1 MLPNFLICGSIKG
14 GSTALYNC
22 LKMHPDIFL
31 AQQKELDFFIKNYKK
46 GINWYE
52 KHFSQWKG
60 QKAVGEATAYYI
72 NSSWAPKRIA
82 SVIPDVKL
90 ICIFRNPID
99 RLYSHYWFF
108 GKSGTVNLR
117 NSFSQYIKTDN
128 KIIES
133 GFYCEQIKSFLS
145 YFSRDKMHFIINEEF
160 AANPEKELKQVCA
173 FLDVDPNYV
182 FPSDKVNK
190 KYNVTQYPVNIFL
203 VNILFSFSWPL
214 KIKSHFLYSAVFPK
228 KIRLI
233 AEKFLFKQKGKPP
246 MSQKDRVYLQGVY
259 RKPNK
264 ELAEF
269 LNKDLRF
276 WE

>member
-31 AQQKELDFFIKNYKK
+31 ARQKELDFFIRNYKK

-52 KHFSQWKG
+52 EHFSQWNG

-72 NSSWAPKRIA
+72 NWSGCPKRIA
-82 SVIPDVKL
+82 SVIPDAKL
-90 ICIFRNPID
+90 IFIFRNPID
-99 RLYSHYWFF
+99 RLYSDYWYF
-108 GKSGTVNLR
+108 GKSGLINLS
-117 NSFSQYIKTDN
+117 NSFSRYIKTN
-128 KIIES
+128 NNIIKS
-133 GFYCEQIKSFLS
+133 GFYYEQIKGFLS
-145 YFSRDKMHFIINEEF
+145 YFSRDRMHFIINEEF
-160 AANPEKELKQVCA
+160 SANPEKELKQVCA
-173 FLDVDPNYV
+173 FLGVDPNYV
-182 FPSDKVNK
+182 FSFDKVNK
-190 KYNVTQYPVNIFL
+190 KYNVTQYPANIFL
-203 VNILFSFSWPL
+203 IKILFSFSWPL
-214 KIKSHFLYSAVFPK
+214 KIKLPFLYSAIFPK

-233 AEKFLFKQKGKPP
+233 AEKFLFKQKSKPP
-246 MSQKDRVYLQGVY
+246 MSQKDRVYLQEVY

-269 LNKDLRF
+269 LNKDLSF